1 MNAIVREPKC
11 LKRSNKVT
19 DTESSKISC
28 GIRIMRMHSLT
39 NTNMHSLS
47 KMTKPYSQE
56 NKTRQRKFRLQM
68 SIAKCYKAESLKL
81 KPHNSYA
88 EASFCC
94 ADIQANLLSHGI
106 FPHSDPSFPVQTHIR
121 LKPPSAMQSEFFSLA
136 GRKTRNDF

>member
-106 FPHSDPSFPVQTHIR
+106 FPLRSFLSCSDTHQTQ
-121 LKPPSAMQSEFFSLA
+121 ATFSYAVRVLFSCWQ
-136 GRKTRNDF
+136 KDTE